1 MKGIKMNI
9 ENLEKIF
16 NENYSV
22 KQMISYF
29 IITYENTEDKLN
41 FNDLMHNL
49 IINLIKTDKKDVFN
63 IIDTNNIHDIDLYWK
78 LTTKQLISYGYII
91 FSDFIMCNQ
100 RREAIEIIKD
110 FNTIYKLYSP
120 SNAEEFVK
128 NKINKQEA
136 NLYIKVL
143 NA

>member
-1 MKGIKMNI
+1 MNI